1 MTKFD
6 DLDCREFILGEEN
19 GFEVVL
25 YQAEIIRLIKVLQ
38 SINSD
43 YLAKKFKRLIFIR
56 DYAERT
62 KTDLKKIISKAD
74 VCKYILS
81 PKDYADYIAD
91 QRDFDK
97 EMRDYYGKDV

>member
-6 DLDCREFILGEEN
+6 DLECREFVLGEEN

-25 YQAEIIRLIKVLQ
+25 YQAEIIRLIKVLTGVR
-38 SINSD
+38 SD

-56 DYAERT
+56 DYTERT
-62 KTDLKKIISKAD
+62 KTDFKKECSKAD
-74 VCKYILS
+74 VGRYMHSDKEYDKYL
-81 PKDYADYIAD
+81 AD